1 MGLMMAKLYIE
12 ANDPPVKI
20 IKGISVYYGG
30 KEHVLYS
37 TVVLSEGLE
46 VHFIQDDNAVIELS
60 YPAEDKVVFSLRE
73 NLIHFIVISSNSD
86 EQGQGGL
93 IKTDSIR
100 YPWLPSFDGVRVS
113 RMSEEEYKESWL
125 SKSIFFTG

>member
-1 MGLMMAKLYIE
+1 MMAKLYIE